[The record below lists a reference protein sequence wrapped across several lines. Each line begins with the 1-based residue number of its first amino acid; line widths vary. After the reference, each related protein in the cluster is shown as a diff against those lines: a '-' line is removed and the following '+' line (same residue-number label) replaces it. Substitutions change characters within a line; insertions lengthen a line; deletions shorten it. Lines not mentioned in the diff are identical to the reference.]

1 MKYENLSILILLI
14 FSMISNNAQEVFIQ
28 GGNGHLKPGIPKPP
42 VAFEISS
49 VVFDFS

>member
-28 GGNGHLKPGIPKPP
+28 GGGTLERLGSFKKI
-42 VAFEISS
+42 
-49 VVFDFS
+49 